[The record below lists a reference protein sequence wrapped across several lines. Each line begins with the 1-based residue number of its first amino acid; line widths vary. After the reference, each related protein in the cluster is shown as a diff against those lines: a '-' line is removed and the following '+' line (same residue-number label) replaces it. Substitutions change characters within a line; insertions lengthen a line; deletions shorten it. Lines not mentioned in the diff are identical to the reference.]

1 MWWRSICIF
10 YFLNVWKFT
19 VKAYVILMRCLWRNI
34 TIMIDS
40 LLEATFN
47 SNLFDQV
54 AKIRC

>member
-1 MWWRSICIF
+1 MQVSDKKQHF
-10 YFLNVWKFT
+10 YQP
-19 VKAYVILMRCLWRNI
+19 YVTLMCYLWRNI